1 MIGNKRGLST
11 IVVTL
16 IIILL
21 SLVAVGI
28 VWVVVRNI
36 VVGGGA
42 GIEIAS
48 KCLSVDI
55 SASKV
60 ACSNGVTNK
69 VCNVTFTRAGTGT
82 GGDAI
87 AGVKLIFKN
96 STSEVS
102 SSLIS
107 VEGDIAPLVGKK
119 ITGQDSGLTNAN
131 GVNSLDVSVFFK
143 DDTGNEQ
150 LCPQVNTKIF

>member
-1 MIGNKRGLST
+1 MIGDKKGLST

-42 GIEIAS
+42 GIEISS
-48 KCLSVDI
+48 KCLAVDI

-60 ACSNGVTNK
+60 DCSNGVTNK
-69 VCNVTFTRAGTGT
+69 VCNVTFARAGTGSDVI
-82 GGDAI
+82 G
-87 AGVKLIFKN
+87 GVKLVFKN

-102 SSLIS
+102 STAIS
-107 VEGDIAPLVGKK
+107 IPGDIAPLVGKK
-119 ITGQDSGLTNAN
+119 QTGIDTLVTNAN
-131 GVNSLDVSVFFK
+131 GVNSLDVTVFFK
-143 DDTGNEQ
+143 DDTGVEQ
-150 LCPQVNTKIF
+150 LCAQTNTKLF